1 MNSQKAREPKT
12 RQQQQP
18 KEVRKPLRA
27 QHRSSRTPAKLRAL
41 APGWTQGELSRK
53 AGIAT
58 PHLSRI
64 LSGKRGLSLRCA
76 RAIARALEVDL
87 AVVVDALG
95 PKEED
100 ERPAPNRHV
109 NQLVSTSTGD
119 IGDAAIPEG
128 PN

>member
-1 MNSQKAREPKT
+1 MNNRKAREPKT
-12 RQQQQP
+12 RQQKKARP
-18 KEVRKPLRA
+18 ALRT
-27 QHRSSRTPAKLRAL
+27 QHRQSRTPAKLRAL

-76 RAIARALEVDL
+76 RAIAQALDLDL
-87 AVVVDALG
+87 AVVVEALA
-95 PKEED
+95 PEKDQDD
-100 ERPAPNRHV
+100 ERHGRPI
-109 NQLVSTSTGD
+109 NQAVSTGTPG
-119 IGDAAIPEG
+119 INAPAIPEG